1 MKIVG
6 KRQSHL
12 VAAVIKTIIAAII
25 SVIILAMQLLFYYV
39 LFFGIYNLWYVR
51 LVTGIIGIFVVLGLY
66 KRDINSSYKLSW
78 TIFILAMPFAGTVFY
93 LLFGGGRRI
102 PKRKAKVVNDY
113 LQTKIVENDYLCEL
127 EAADTRGAMLVRS
140 VNNNSYFNAY
150 RHTHTEYFSD
160 IALKHKRMLEDIEAA
175 EKYIYIEF
183 FIISDGLVLDEVI
196 DALERKGR
204 QGVKIKFVY
213 DDIGSKKELK
223 RRTKKRIA
231 NIENLELCVYEP
243 MGLVINPR
251 INYRDHRKI
260 VVIDGKVGY
269 MGGDNLADEYTGRK
283 IRFGRWRDTAMRF
296 TGDAVYSLELLFAEI
311 WYMSSG
317 ELIEIADF
325 SPDESFDGDG
335 YVMPFGDGPTNAL
348 DPAYHLFES
357 LIVSAEKYLYI
368 STPYFIID
376 NSFINMIQLAAKSG
390 VDVRILVPHI
400 PDKKLIF
407 AMTRGHYGEILKA
420 GGKIYEYT
428 PGFNHAKNVIV
439 DDKYGF
445 IGTVNCD
452 YRSML
457 LHFECGALLVGNTDV
472 EKMRDDFLEALEESE
487 EITYEQWKNRSFFT
501 KLSELVLS
509 FIAPLL

>member
-25 SVIILAMQLLFYYV
+25 SVIILAVQLLFYYV

-51 LVTGIIGIFVVLGLY
+51 LITGIIGIFVVLGLY

-269 MGGDNLADEYTGRK
+269 MGGDNLADEYTDSVAGAIRPCGLRATRYIRWSFYLRK
-283 IRFGRWRDTAMRF
+283 
-296 TGDAVYSLELLFAEI
+296 
-311 WYMSSG
+311 SG
-317 ELIEIADF
+317 ICRR
-325 SPDESFDGDG
+325 
-335 YVMPFGDGPTNAL
+335 
-348 DPAYHLFES
+348 ES
-357 LIVSAEKYLYI
+357 LSK
-368 STPYFIID
+368 
-376 NSFINMIQLAAKSG
+376 
-390 VDVRILVPHI
+390 
-400 PDKKLIF
+400 
-407 AMTRGHYGEILKA
+407 
-420 GGKIYEYT
+420 
-428 PGFNHAKNVIV
+428 
-439 DDKYGF
+439 
-445 IGTVNCD
+445 
-452 YRSML
+452 
-457 LHFECGALLVGNTDV
+457 
-472 EKMRDDFLEALEESE
+472 
-487 EITYEQWKNRSFFT
+487 
-501 KLSELVLS
+501 
-509 FIAPLL
+509 